1 VKVASFNVNSIRARL
16 SNITD
21 WLGSFQPDVVCL
33 QEIKCQDDQF
43 PYAEIEA
50 AGYQASVVGQKSYN
64 GVAILSKQPVET
76 RLRAL
81 PGGSEDDEQARYIEV
96 ETAEGFIV
104 GGLYL
109 PNGNPVPGPKFDFK
123 LAWMDRLIARA
134 ETLLAT
140 EQPFVLCGD
149 YNVIPTEGDVYSPTA
164 MKDDALG
171 RPESKDRFYRL
182 LNLGLTD
189 SFRVFDKRPGQFSY
203 WDYQRGAYDKDH
215 GWRIDFILASPQAA
229 DRLTAA
235 GIDRSPRAREKASDH
250 TPVWAEFS

>member
-1 VKVASFNVNSIRARL
+1 MKIASFNVNSIRARL
-16 SNITD
+16 PNITD
-21 WLGSFQPDVVCL
+21 WLAAFSPDVVCL
-33 QEIKCQDDQF
+33 QEIKAQDEQF
-43 PYAEIEA
+43 PITEIEA
-50 AGYQASVVGQKSYN
+50 AGYHAAVVGQKSYN
-64 GVAILSKQPVET
+64 GVAILSRTPITT

-81 PGGSEDDEQARYIEV
+81 PGDTEDEQARYVEV
-96 ETAEGFIV
+96 ETEAGFIV

-109 PNGNPVPGPKFDFK
+109 PNGNPVPGPKFDYK
-123 LAWMDRLIARA
+123 LAWMDRLIDHAQA
-134 ETLLAT
+134 LLRT

-149 YNVIPTEGDVYSPTA
+149 YNVIPTDADVYDPRA
-164 MKDDALG
+164 MAGDALG

-189 SFRVFDKRPGQFSY
+189 SFRVFDPRPGQFSY

-229 DRLTAA
+229 DRLTGA

-250 TPVWAEFS
+250 TPVWAEFA

>member
-1 VKVASFNVNSIRARL
+1 MKIASFNVNSIRARL
-16 SNITD
+16 PNITD
-21 WLGSFQPDVVCL
+21 WLAAFSPDVVCL
-33 QEIKCQDDQF
+33 QEIKAQDEQF
-43 PYAEIEA
+43 PITEIEA
-50 AGYQASVVGQKSYN
+50 AGYHAAVVGQKSYN
-64 GVAILSKQPVET
+64 GVAILSRPPITT

-81 PGGSEDDEQARYIEV
+81 PGDTEDEQARYVEV
-96 ETAEGFIV
+96 ETEAGFIV

-109 PNGNPVPGPKFDFK
+109 PNGNPVPGPKFDYK
-123 LAWMDRLIARA
+123 LAWMDRLIDHAQA
-134 ETLLAT
+134 LLRT

-149 YNVIPTEGDVYSPTA
+149 YNVIPTDADVYDPRA
-164 MKDDALG
+164 MAGDALG

-189 SFRVFDKRPGQFSY
+189 SFRVFDPRPGQFSY

-229 DRLTAA
+229 DRLTGA

-250 TPVWAEFS
+250 TPVWAEFA

>member
-1 VKVASFNVNSIRARL
+1 MKIASFNVNSIRARL
-16 SNITD
+16 PNITD
-21 WLGSFQPDVVCL
+21 WLAAFSPDVVCL
-33 QEIKCQDDQF
+33 QEIKAQDEQF
-43 PYAEIEA
+43 PTAEIEA
-50 AGYQASVVGQKSYN
+50 AGYHAAVVGQKSYN
-64 GVAILSKQPVET
+64 GVAILSRTPITT

-81 PGGSEDDEQARYIEV
+81 PGDEEDEQARYVEV
-96 ETAEGFIV
+96 ETESGFIV

-109 PNGNPVPGPKFDFK
+109 PNGNPVPGPKFDYK
-123 LAWMDRLIARA
+123 LAWMDRLIDHAQA
-134 ETLLAT
+134 LLRT

-149 YNVIPTEGDVYSPTA
+149 YNVIPTDADVYDPRA
-164 MKDDALG
+164 MAGDALG

-189 SFRVFDKRPGQFSY
+189 SFRVFDPRPGQFSY